1 MNSERQPTTDSHSS
15 TTPSAAVQSDKTGR
29 TLVVSWHWPPTKRAS
44 TQVLATLFG
53 SASRDDF
60 DVLTRDMHRLNTG
73 DSTKVPDLPT
83 QAIEWPSG
91 ADDDGTIRT
100 WFASIVTA
108 FRMWRIGRRTLRQS
122 STDRVLAV
130 YPHRYSIL
138 VGWLIARSVKK
149 PLVVYMHDL
158 FAESLI
164 ARNKLKR
171 AFWEWVDR
179 RVMGDAALV
188 VVPTREFAE
197 HYQERGVRQTWVLPH
212 CIDDFESAQPLPNL
226 DRGLRLTYAGS
237 IYQAHEDSIARLL
250 RGAESSDGISLTF
263 LSQPHPMLA
272 GQDVRW
278 LDRADALTC
287 MADSHVLVVAL
298 GHDTPYPL
306 EVQGCFPSKIVDYL
320 AMGRP
325 ILAIVPPGS
334 FVDRFVKESGCG
346 ISVSS
351 RDPDDIRFA
360 IEMFRDPNRLQACAV
375 AAHNETQK
383 LDAKHWIGELTK
395 QLAAVDDQVA
405 TNLRFASES
414 IPRSRPAQFSEPR
427 PTCDV

>member
-1 MNSERQPTTDSHSS
+1 MKSERQPTSDSHAAAA
-15 TTPSAAVQSDKTGR
+15 PSAAVQSDKTGR

-53 SASRDDF
+53 KASRDDYV
-60 DVLTRDMHRLNTG
+60 VLTRDMHRINSG
-73 DSTKVPDLPT
+73 DATRVPNLPT
-83 QAIEWPSG
+83 QAIDWPSG

-100 WFASIVTA
+100 WFDSIVTA
-108 FRMWRIGRRTLRQS
+108 FRMWRAGKRMVRQS
-122 STDRVLAV
+122 SIDRVLAV
-130 YPHRYSIL
+130 YPHRYSLL

-158 FAESLI
+158 FAETLI
-164 ARNKLKR
+164 ARNKPKR

-179 RVMGDAALV
+179 RVMREAALV

-197 HYQERGVRQTWVLPH
+197 HYQELGVRQTWVLPH
-212 CIDDFESAQPLPNL
+212 CIDDCESAQPLPNL
-226 DRGLRLTYAGS
+226 DNGLRLTYAGS

-250 RGAESSDGISLTF
+250 KGIESSDGVSLTF

-272 GQDVRW
+272 GHDVRW
-278 LDRADALTC
+278 LDRADALAH

-298 GHDTPYPL
+298 GHDTPYPK

-334 FVDRFVKESGCG
+334 FVDRFVTESGCG

-351 RDPDDIRFA
+351 RDPADIHAA
-360 IEMFRDPNRLQACAV
+360 IKAFRDPQRLQQCAES
-375 AAHNETQK
+375 ARNEAQK
-383 LDAKHWIGELTK
+383 LDAKVWMGELSA
-395 QLAAVDDQVA
+395 QLNRIAPRAS
-405 TNLRFASES
+405 TNPRPASES
-414 IPRSRPAQFSEPR
+414 RQQSRPAQFSEPR
-427 PTCDV
+427 PTYDV